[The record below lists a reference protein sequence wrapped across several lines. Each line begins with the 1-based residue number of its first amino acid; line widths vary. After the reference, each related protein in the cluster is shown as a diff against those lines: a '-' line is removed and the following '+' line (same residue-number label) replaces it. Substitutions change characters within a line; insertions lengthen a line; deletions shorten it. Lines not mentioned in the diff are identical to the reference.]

1 VQLYIA
7 FQGGEVVYFKAMES
21 VISIKEIGATL
32 NGILQK
38 RDEFRVVYLFG
49 SLARGIISNFSD
61 IDIGVL
67 LNEDFVKESA
77 YGYRADLTA
86 ELISL
91 LRTDKIDLVVLNH
104 APPLLAHR
112 VVRDGIVLHCKD
124 ESERIAF
131 EVRMLNRFLDTAP
144 LRERQNEYLRKS
156 VLA

>member
-1 VQLYIA
+1 M
-7 FQGGEVVYFKAMES
+7 VYFEAMKNE
-21 VISIKEIGATL
+21 IRLKEIGATL
-32 NGILQK
+32 NRVFQK
-38 RDEFRVVYLFG
+38 RDEVRVVYLFG
-49 SLARGIISNFSD
+49 SRARGTVSNFSD

-67 LNEDFVKESA
+67 LNEGFVKESV

-91 LRTDKIDLVVLNH
+91 LRTDKVDLVVLNH

-131 EVRMLNRFLDTAP
+131 EVKMLNRFLDTAP
-144 LRERQNEYLRKS
+144 LRERQNEYLKKS

>member
-1 VQLYIA
+1 M
-7 FQGGEVVYFKAMES
+7 VYFEAMES
-21 VISIKEIGATL
+21 VISIKEIGAAL
-32 NGILQK
+32 NRVFQK
-38 RDEFRVVYLFG
+38 RDEVRVVYLFG
-49 SLARGIISNFSD
+49 SQARGTVANSSD

-67 LNEDFVKESA
+67 LNEDFVKESV

-91 LRTDKIDLVVLNH
+91 LRTDKVDLVVLNH

-112 VVRDGIVLHCKD
+112 VLRDGIVLHCKD

-131 EVRMLNRFLDTAP
+131 EVKMLNRFLDTAP
-144 LRERQNEYLRKS
+144 LRKRQNEYLKKS

>member
-1 VQLYIA
+1 
-7 FQGGEVVYFKAMES
+7 VVYFEAMES
-21 VISIKEIGATL
+21 EIRLKEIGATL
-32 NGILQK
+32 NRALQK
-38 RDEFRVVYLFG
+38 REEVRVVYLFG
-49 SLARGIISNFSD
+49 SRARGSVSNFSD

-67 LNEDFVKESA
+67 LNEDFIKESV

-131 EVRMLNRFLDTAP
+131 EVKMLNRFLDTAP
-144 LRERQNEYLRKS
+144 LRERQNEYLKKS

>member
-1 VQLYIA
+1 
-7 FQGGEVVYFKAMES
+7 VVYFEVMES
-21 VISIKEIGATL
+21 EISLKEIGATL
-32 NGILQK
+32 NGALQK
-38 RDEFRVVYLFG
+38 RDEVRVVYLFG
-49 SLARGIISNFSD
+49 SRARGAVFNFSD
-61 IDIGVL
+61 IDIGLL
-67 LNEDFVKESA
+67 LNEDFVKESV

-131 EVRMLNRFLDTAP
+131 EVKMLNRFLDTAP
-144 LRERQNEYLRKS
+144 LRERQNKYLKKS

>member
-1 VQLYIA
+1 MI
-7 FQGGEVVYFKAMES
+7 YFEAMES

-32 NGILQK
+32 NRALQK
-38 RDEFRVVYLFG
+38 RDEVRVVYLFG
-49 SLARGIISNFSD
+49 SQARGTVANSSD

-67 LNEDFVKESA
+67 LNEDFVKESV

-91 LRTDKIDLVVLNH
+91 LRTDKVDLVVLNH
-104 APPLLAHR
+104 APPLLSHR
-112 VVRDGIVLHCKD
+112 VLRDGIVLHCKD

-131 EVRMLNRFLDTAP
+131 EVKMLNRFLDTAP
-144 LRERQNEYLRKS
+144 LRERQNEYLKKS

>member
-1 VQLYIA
+1 MI
-7 FQGGEVVYFKAMES
+7 YFEAMES

-32 NGILQK
+32 NRVFQK
-38 RDEFRVVYLFG
+38 RDEVRVIYLFG
-49 SLARGIISNFSD
+49 SQARGTVANFSD

-67 LNEDFVKESA
+67 LNEDFVKESV

-91 LRTDKIDLVVLNH
+91 LRTNKVDLVVLNH

-112 VVRDGIVLHCKD
+112 VLRDGIVLHCKD
-124 ESERIAF
+124 ENERIAF
-131 EVRMLNRFLDTAP
+131 EVKMLNRFLDTAP
-144 LRERQNEYLRKS
+144 LRERQNEYLKKS

>member
-1 VQLYIA
+1 M
-7 FQGGEVVYFKAMES
+7 VYFEAMES
-21 VISIKEIGATL
+21 VISIKEIGAIL
-32 NGILQK
+32 NCALQK
-38 RDEFRVVYLFG
+38 RDEVRVVYLFG
-49 SLARGIISNFSD
+49 SQARGTVANSSD

-67 LNEDFVKESA
+67 LNEDFVKESV

-91 LRTDKIDLVVLNH
+91 LRTDKVDLVVLNH

-112 VVRDGIVLHCKD
+112 VLRDGIVLHCKD

-131 EVRMLNRFLDTAP
+131 EVKMLNRFLDTAP
-144 LRERQNEYLRKS
+144 LRKRQNEYLKKS

>member
-1 VQLYIA
+1 M
-7 FQGGEVVYFKAMES
+7 VYFEAMENE
-21 VISIKEIGATL
+21 IRLKEIGATL
-32 NGILQK
+32 NRVLQK
-38 RDEFRVVYLFG
+38 RDEVRVVYLFG
-49 SLARGIISNFSD
+49 SRARGTVTKFSD

-67 LNEDFVKESA
+67 LNEDFVKESV
-77 YGYRADLTA
+77 YGYRADLTT
-86 ELISL
+86 ELISF

-131 EVRMLNRFLDTAP
+131 EVKMLNRFLDTAP
-144 LRERQNEYLRKS
+144 LRERQNEYLKKS